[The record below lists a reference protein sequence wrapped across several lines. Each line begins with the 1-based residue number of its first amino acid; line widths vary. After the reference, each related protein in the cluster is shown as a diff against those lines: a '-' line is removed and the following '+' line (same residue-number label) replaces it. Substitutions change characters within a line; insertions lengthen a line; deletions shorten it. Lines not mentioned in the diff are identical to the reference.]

1 MYTEGN
7 LCNQLPKGMFVF
19 QQNILQSKFFMNID
33 VHFIFLLCTVVDV
46 KDGEFSP
53 VSTLCL
59 FYMLCKR
66 HLRSIYVEMYDSNQS
81 VGLFFWWGNQELQYS
96 ITVSDT
102 NAVNS
107 WLRGFLVAFLCVF
120 FWKMEEER
128 YVCFRNA
135 YMVWRH
141 TAKPAL
147 FISEGTDLS
156 MQYSSSIWK

>member
-1 MYTEGN
+1 MYREGN

-120 FWKMEEER
+120 FLEDGRRKICLLQKCLHGMKAHCKTSPV
-128 YVCFRNA
+128 YFRGN
-135 YMVWRH
+135 W
-141 TAKPAL
+141 
-147 FISEGTDLS
+147 FIHAV
-156 MQYSSSIWK
+156 Q

>member
-1 MYTEGN
+1 MYREGN

-81 VGLFFWWGNQELQYS
+81 VGLFLLRKPGVTVQYHS
-96 ITVSDT
+96 
-102 NAVNS
+102 
-107 WLRGFLVAFLCVF
+107 L
-120 FWKMEEER
+120 
-128 YVCFRNA
+128 
-135 YMVWRH
+135 
-141 TAKPAL
+141 
-147 FISEGTDLS
+147 
-156 MQYSSSIWK
+156 